1 MSSARV
7 QPKHRWSTVNLLRLL
22 RGLYRPSRWDAWAL
36 HRRSPRPRYFLLQMI
51 PVSSRASSCSS
62 MAGGPKSDRRHG
74 SQPTPAANKRSPGQ
88 FAVSQLVVDPDRS
101 VTLWRMAMRA
111 IEAKDF
117 SGYGGL
123 RQIEL
128 PKPLAP
134 KDRVLIRVT
143 AAGVTPLEYTV
154 LSGGHPRAKPPLVLG
169 NEGAGVIEDA
179 GDSGLAVESRVM
191 FTGPYGVAENG
202 AWQEWLLVRP
212 EHLALV
218 PDTIDDAV
226 AASLPVAYLTA
237 QVTLTLAG
245 FKPGM
250 TVLAPGIGGSVGNA
264 TYQLARA
271 HGAGKVISTAG
282 SAAKAAK
289 ARELGFEDVVDLS
302 AEGLADG
309 VRRITAGKGVDIV
322 IESIGGSVTSEALS
336 SLALGGVL
344 ITLGYSAGRKTTI
357 DVTDLIWKRARMA
370 GFSLFAQSPLVITT
384 AWRDVIPLLVSG
396 SVKPIVERVYGPAPV
411 WWTCESL
418 GLWPLM
424 ARHFVLLF
432 PTIL

>member
-1 MSSARV
+1 MR
-7 QPKHRWSTVNLLRLL
+7 
-22 RGLYRPSRWDAWAL
+22 
-36 HRRSPRPRYFLLQMI
+36 
-51 PVSSRASSCSS
+51 
-62 MAGGPKSDRRHG
+62 
-74 SQPTPAANKRSPGQ
+74 
-88 FAVSQLVVDPDRS
+88 
-101 VTLWRMAMRA
+101 AMRA
-111 IEAKDF
+111 ERF
-117 SGYGGL
+117 SGYQDL
-123 RQIEL
+123 KLVEI
-128 PKPLAP
+128 PKPAVSNG
-134 KDRVLIRVT
+134 RVLVRLT
-143 AAGVTPLEYTV
+143 AAGVTPLDHTI
-154 LSGGHPRAKPPLVLG
+154 LSGAHPRAKAPLVLG

-179 GDSGLAVESRVM
+179 GDSGIAAGSRVM
-191 FTGPYGVAENG
+191 FTGPYGVRENG

-218 PDTIDDAV
+218 PDAIDDVA

-289 ARELGFEDVVDLS
+289 ARELGFEDVIDLS
-302 AEGLADG
+302 AEGLAEG
-309 VRRITAGKGVDIV
+309 VRQITAGKGVDIV

-357 DVTDLIWKRARMA
+357 DLTDLIWKRARMA
-370 GFSLFAQSPLVITT
+370 GFSLFAQSPTAIAT
-384 AWRDVIPLLVSG
+384 AWRDVIPQIVTG
-396 SVKPIVERVYGPAPV
+396 SVKPIVERVYAFPEAGAA
-411 WWTCESL
+411 L
-418 GLWPLM
+418 
-424 ARHFVLLF
+424 RHLIEDRPFGKVVLRG
-432 PTIL
+432 